1 MEFIQ
6 EKLRTIVKLT
16 DSPTRRLQESLM
28 QIGPESANQ
37 TFFFFLIL
45 FLNFTQLYQFRQ
57 TSK

>member
-37 TFFFFLIL
+37 TFFFF